1 VDSVTQVAPDSATAL
16 PTLAGE
22 FPDERPGDR
31 TPGMSSGPAA
41 GAGER
46 TVDFDRLR
54 EALVAGLARAVVV
67 EHAEGRDGMGEVGTI
82 AALAEVLD
90 RLPGCDDAEVVTA
103 TRIIRVVRT
112 PGVAVAVAFP
122 RTEEAQSRL
131 DEVLPVDLEAGARR
145 AAANGA
151 VAEERWS

>member
-22 FPDERPGDR
+22 RII
-31 TPGMSSGPAA
+31 
-41 GAGER
+41 
-46 TVDFDRLR
+46 DFDRLR
-54 EALVAGLARAVVV
+54 EALVEGLARAVVV

-90 RLPGCDDAEVVTA
+90 RIPGCDDAEVITA
-103 TRIIRVVRT
+103 ARIIRVVRT
-112 PGVAVAVAFP
+112 SAVAVAVAFP
-122 RTEEAQSRL
+122 RTAEVQARL

-145 AAANGA
+145 SAMNGAAAG
-151 VAEERWS
+151 ERWS